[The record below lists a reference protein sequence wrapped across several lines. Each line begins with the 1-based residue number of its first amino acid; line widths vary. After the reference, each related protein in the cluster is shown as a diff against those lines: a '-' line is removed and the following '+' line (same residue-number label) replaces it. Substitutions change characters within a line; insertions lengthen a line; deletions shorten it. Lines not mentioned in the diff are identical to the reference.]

1 MNKTEE
7 HRESVIGENNT
18 AQLNLLSILD
28 KLDATYTTELQIKTS
43 LHGDVDFAVLSDRG
57 FKKVDSIVFAYQ
69 GEVTSIRNIP
79 EGVVNL
85 VCDDQILDKIED
97 LPSTIE
103 KIDLSNNSLSKFDA
117 TNLPKLRVLHLSD
130 NELTEIINLPEGL
143 EELECENNQIR
154 RLDLAGTP
162 GLKTLKC
169 SNNPLLMLEHV
180 PPSLVDLEME
190 NNPFVEIDRSK
201 PNEKKTKAKDKKYD
215 YLESIHEYFRLKN
228 QYEIKMR
235 KMKHAAYER
244 GATKK
249 ESRHKVR
256 SVNPPCINCKRNVG
270 TIFSNEDQKYSAI
283 CGDKTKPCDLHI
295 QIFSGDY
302 FRMDELLSMYADDI
316 QADKQEI
323 IVQKMDT
330 LFEYVQKHTSAEQFK
345 KTLEK
350 YNGTSENYKS
360 LLSDYNEAYN
370 NDHHREQIDH
380 KTEEMYKIRDDI
392 RKLLDEYKDSGNRE
406 VLIAAVEMHV
416 KDLMPAVQNLRL
428 SKYDTMLVET
438 TAEEP
443 YVSTL
448 IQRKVSAYKRDFIY
462 GEEPKVMKFVMNK

>member
-1 MNKTEE
+1 MNKTEQ
-7 HRESVIGENNT
+7 HREEVIGTNNT
-18 AQLNLLSILD
+18 AQINLLSILD
-28 KLDATYTTELQIKTS
+28 KLDATYTTDLHIKTS
-43 LHGDVDFAVLSDRG
+43 LHGDVDFAILSDRG
-57 FKKVDSIVFAYQ
+57 FKKVNSIIFVYS

-79 EGVVNL
+79 EGIVKI
-85 VCDDQILDKIED
+85 VCDDQLLDNLD
-97 LPSTIE
+97 GLPSTLE
-103 KIDLSNNSLSKFDA
+103 EIDFSGNTLSKFDA
-117 TNLPKLRVLHLSD
+117 TNLPKLRILRISD
-130 NELTEIINLPEGL
+130 NEITEIVNLPEGL
-143 EELECENNQIR
+143 EILDCENNQLR

-201 PNEKKTKAKDKKYD
+201 PNEKKSKSRDKKYD

-228 QYEIKMR
+228 EYEIKLH
-235 KMKHAAYER
+235 KMKRAAYER

-249 ESRHKVR
+249 ESRMKAK
-256 SVNPPCINCKRNVG
+256 SVTPPCINCKRNVG
-270 TIFSNEDQKYSAI
+270 TVFGHEDQKYTAI

-302 FRMDELLSMYADDI
+302 FRMDDLLRMYAEDI
-316 QADKQEI
+316 QEDKQQI

-330 LFEYVQKHTSAEQFK
+330 LFEYVQKHTSADEFTK
-345 KTLEK
+345 MLEK
-350 YNGTSENYKS
+350 YNTTSGMYNS
-360 LLSDYNEAYN
+360 LLSKYDDIYN
-370 NDHHREQIDH
+370 NEHHKEEIDR
-380 KTEEMYKIRDDI
+380 KTEEMYRIRDDI
-392 RKLLDEYKDSGNRE
+392 RKLLDEYKKSGNRE

-416 KDLMPAVQNLRL
+416 KDLMPAVQNIRL

-438 TAEEP
+438 NAEEP
-443 YVSTL
+443 YISTL
-448 IQRKVSAYKRDFIY
+448 VQRKVSAYKRDFIY